1 MSKGYAEGVLFITIQ
16 HLCLSILQCSTTC
29 DYVCDFNG
37 CKRSIKN
44 LNISIEEYC
53 TNNTSTDVSF
63 SLIERGS
70 NMSEFPAIV
79 GLGIKPP
86 KTKCKYDMTLYAKE
100 MLNKKECTNYKFNSY
115 RNEIHSKFSIC
126 FISDEKQ
133 YKNETQVL
141 IPYIFTAC
149 YKVQFYF
156 NNSYEWME
164 GNNKFLETNYK
175 KTELTEPRADCVY
188 YVINHENNTVLRFRV
203 NLTLPVVTEAEIRLT
218 RNISEKYETFNNFTS
233 KFDVLNKYLG
243 TEYYD
248 TYNKTLITRYVKDFD
263 SYKTS
268 NYEKWPYRFKIILRR
283 DIRCWETRVWKQP
296 NSDCIYYTK
305 CRHNEEQISLNHDNQ
320 WNSMKYIVAIILS
333 IIGIIYFLYISW
345 FCIKRGKAFYENDW
359 VARTIAE
366 SAALTE
372 NVVNRNI
379 VLVYPKGSKK
389 FMNTMSDFRT
399 MLCEA
404 CHCIIRDWHN
414 GAEWNHVAR
423 IGPSEWFSEM
433 LRDKCRVIWIDVPAT
448 RLLIGK
454 KYESRNVEIGDF
466 RDAVFPMIFNLS
478 KWDVERSTPCEIKH
492 FIVRL
497 EEFDN
502 LVADDDPFIDLHA
515 SVRYSMPQDLDLLC
529 SNLSVLESVDKR
541 RGSS

>member
-133 YKNETQVL
+133 YK
-141 IPYIFTAC
+141 
-149 YKVQFYF
+149 
-156 NNSYEWME
+156 
-164 GNNKFLETNYK
+164 
-175 KTELTEPRADCVY
+175 
-188 YVINHENNTVLRFRV
+188 
-203 NLTLPVVTEAEIRLT
+203 PVT
-218 RNISEKYETFNNFTS
+218 KCNFTS
-233 KFDVLNKYLG
+233 ITRMNGWKNKYLG

-404 CHCIIRDWHN
+404 CHCIVSEFPIETVDSLVRFHFYSLQIRDWHN